1 MSTKIITPVAEFAEL
16 LPQEYKDLVARGPH
30 GGRRSVRDL
39 GTFKE
44 IVDEHPHCAGC
55 GVALAVRL
63 LAAALPSPADTL
75 IVGTPGCSFFSLV
88 QTALNYSNTAFG
100 NQNAVA
106 AGLKRMLAIRF
117 PQVHKDVVVVAGDGG
132 IADIG
137 LDMTLHSWFRREKIT
152 TVMLDNEVYANT
164 GGQESGMSRLGRVL
178 NMAPRGKLFPKIPVF
193 ELAKV
198 SGCVYGARVTVAGP
212 YRLGRVVR
220 NAVLLARELGPTYV
234 QVYAPCPTN
243 MKFPPDQTLKAAKE
257 AEKDHYSFEEF
268 MSTEAAE
275 YLARLKTAPE
285 EREEAPEPAKP

>member
-1 MSTKIITPVAEFAEL
+1 MSTKIITPVAQFAEL
-16 LPQEYKDLVARGPH
+16 LPQEYKDLVANGPY
-30 GGRRSVRDL
+30 GERRSVRDL

-75 IVGTPGCSFFSLV
+75 VVGTPGCSFFSLV

-193 ELAKV
+193 ELARV

-212 YRLGRVVR
+212 HRLGRAVR

-243 MKFPPDQTLKAAKE
+243 MKFPPDQTLKVAKE
-257 AEKDHYSFEEF
+257 AQKDHYSFEEF

-275 YLARLKTAPE
+275 CLTRLKSASE
-285 EREEAPEPAKP
+285 ENEEVPEPAKP